1 MLVGIFMTVF
11 GFIIGSMHHVRLC
24 RHLGKLFHALLVLYI
39 LATIVWFVWG
49 PFIFW
54 DSAG

>member
-1 MLVGIFMTVF
+1 MLVSIFMTVF

-24 RHLGKLFHALLVLYI
+24 RHLGKLFHALLVLNI
-39 LATIVWFVWG
+39 LAFIVWFVWG